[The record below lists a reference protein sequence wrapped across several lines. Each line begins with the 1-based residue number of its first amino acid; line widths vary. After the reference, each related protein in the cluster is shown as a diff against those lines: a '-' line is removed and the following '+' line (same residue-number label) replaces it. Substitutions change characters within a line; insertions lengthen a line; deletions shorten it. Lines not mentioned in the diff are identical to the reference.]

1 MLEMNGEYWEDTSE
15 GQVLKHKMGGA
26 QLATALIGLKFEVE
40 AGVGGMKFTRFS
52 SLAVLKRYFYGL
64 KRTKAGAYQ
73 QLVDAK
79 MYKHFVKEE
88 S

>member
-1 MLEMNGEYWEDTSE
+1 MLEMNEKYWEDSPK
-15 GQVLKHKMGGA
+15 GQVLKNKMAGL

-73 QLVDAK
+73 QLRDAGI
-79 MYKHFVKEE
+79 YKHFVKEE